1 MRYGNPYSN
10 NIPSY
15 SLFFILFSL
24 NFFSFIFIFY
34 FSFLFLFYLSYILF
48 LNYIFILFIFF
59 IFSIL
64 SISIPYTLHSI
75 LYYTLYS
82 IMFYLVKNR
91 VCLFIKYLL
100 IKSPN
105 CPMGK
110 RKDLWEVKN
119 PSSKDVVKS
128 EPPAH

>member
-1 MRYGNPYSN
+1 MISPV
-10 NIPSY
+10 IPY
-15 SLFFILFSL
+15 SLFYPHIVLQFYLYILFSIL
-24 NFFSFIFIFY
+24 FFS
-34 FSFLFLFYLSYILF
+34 YLSYILF
-48 LNYIFILFIFF
+48 LNYIFILFILIFL

-105 CPMGK
+105 RPMGK